1 MADLTLSAVDSLV
14 GLLVTA
20 VKEEAKLLGGLQG
33 DMQFIKDEMESING
47 FLIHLTKTEGKHD
60 DQLRA
65 WMKQVRDI
73 SYIAQDCIELYRRD
87 FMDPSSAG
95 LWARLRRLVLRLG
108 CPCGEEHDLAIRIR
122 DLKAR
127 VKDIGERRERYQVS
141 IPRLKEEEAT
151 PPLTPT
157 EAQASQDKIDEV
169 REEFVRA
176 LARDQEKQEKK
187 NEAIGLVTQFVRAL
201 ARDKEK
207 QQEKE
212 LVPCFDEAI
221 RLLPVKDLQSA
232 ATKVRDCLL
241 QNLSTEESAAV
252 CMEMLL
258 RALRDHSHARPAVQK
273 TKKELMKLVD
283 EADTDIQD
291 FPTQV
296 MIFCYSK
303 LSRSYKSCLQYLY
316 AFRHEAAISRTSLVR
331 RWLAEGRVE
340 KQAGFDGS
348 LEEPAELC
356 FKDLLFRGF
365 LLPVDDPATASNK
378 VKTFTIDDTIWRFLY
393 RMSTRE
399 NFVDNLPTHLE
410 NQLRIRKFVKRQEE
424 HQKNHPRPSHPW
436 SICGRWTTPPL
447 DDSMV
452 ADPDPMDAMINF
464 LKSLHQT
471 YRLNVLDLGGCNGLK
486 KSHLKSICKVVSLKY
501 LSLRNTDVS
510 HLPEEINN
518 LILLETLD
526 IRQTKVH
533 GLDMKHIYFRK
544 LKHLLT
550 SPTMTRD
557 DETLHWAWM
566 PRRIGE
572 MEDMEVLSRVHVR
585 HGKKELEEVGRLLH
599 LRKLGV
605 VLAGSQS
612 QAQDS
617 MHNLLGAIAKLRE
630 CLRSLSIWVTPPPTN
645 GDPSVTVNMVMI
657 QDYAP
662 QLLESLDIKGLR
674 LLNTGLPHWIWAL
687 QNLSEI
693 TLCDTFLSKVSLQD
707 LGNKL
712 HHLRR
717 LRLLRNSYNEPK
729 LTFSKDGFQDL
740 RFLIV
745 EGNTITAVSIEQ
757 GGAAPLLKKI
767 VWHNMAINQAGKLSG
782 IHHLKRLQ
790 EVVLKGNFT
799 DPSSIPHNDGCKITE
814 A

>member
-20 VKEEAKLLGGLQG
+20 VTEEAKLLGGLQCGANMQG
-33 DMQFIKDEMESING
+33 DMQFIKDEMESINV
-47 FLIHLTKTEGKHD
+47 FLIDLTKTEGKHD

-73 SYIAQDCIELYRRD
+73 SYIAQDCIELYKRD
-87 FMDPSSAG
+87 FKGPSSGG
-95 LWARLRRLVLRLG
+95 LLARFYYRVVLLVTGRH
-108 CPCGEEHDLAIRIR
+108 CKEHDLASRIR
-122 DLKAR
+122 NLKAR
-127 VKDIGERRERYQVS
+127 VEDEQEG
-141 IPRLKEEEAT
+141 T
-151 PPLTPT
+151 PPA
-157 EAQASQDKIDEV
+157 EAQASQDKIDEA

-176 LARDQEKQEKK
+176 LARDKEKQHKK

-207 QQEKE
+207 QQKKKE

-221 RLLPVKDLQSA
+221 HLLLVKDLQSA
-232 ATKVRDCLL
+232 ATKVRDCLRK
-241 QNLSTEESAAV
+241 NLPHEESAAV

-258 RALRDHSHARPAVQK
+258 RALRDHSQARPAVQK

-340 KQAGFDGS
+340 KQAGFDGT
-348 LEEPAELC
+348 LEEAAELC

-365 LLPVDDPATASNK
+365 LLPVDDPASASRK
-378 VKTFTIDDTIWRFLY
+378 VKTFTIDDTVWRFLY
-393 RMSTRE
+393 RMSTTE

-424 HQKNHPRPSHPW
+424 HQKTH
-436 SICGRWTTPPL
+436 L
-447 DDSMV
+447 DH
-452 ADPDPMDAMINF
+452 ATHPDPMDAMINF
-464 LKSLHQT
+464 LKSLDQT
-471 YRLNVLDLGGCNGLK
+471 YRLNVLDLGGCKGLK

-526 IRQTKVH
+526 IRQTKVW
-533 GLDMKHIYFRK
+533 GPDMKHIYLRK

-550 SPTMTRD
+550 GPKMTTEE
-557 DETLHWAWM
+557 ETIRGAGM
-566 PRRIGE
+566 PRLIGK
-572 MEDMEVLSRVHVR
+572 MEDMEILSRVQVQ
-585 HGKKELEEVGRLLH
+585 HGMKELEEVARLLK

-605 VLAGSQS
+605 VLIGSQS
-612 QAQDS
+612 QAQDNMAS
-617 MHNLLGAIAKLRE
+617 MLRAMTKLRD

-645 GDPSVTVNMVMI
+645 GDPSVTVNMVMT

-662 QLLESLDIKGLR
+662 KLLESLDIRGVR
-674 LLNTGLPHWIWAL
+674 FLNTGLPHWIWAL
-687 QNLSEI
+687 QELCEI

-729 LTFSKDGFQDL
+729 LTFSTDGFQEL

-745 EGNTITAVSIEQ
+745 EGNTITTVSIEQ

>member
-20 VKEEAKLLGGLQG
+20 VTEEAKLLGGLQG

-73 SYIAQDCIELYRRD
+73 SYIAQDCIELYKRD
-87 FMDPSSAG
+87 FKGPSSSG
-95 LWARLRRLVLRLG
+95 LLARFYYRVVLLVTGRH
-108 CPCGEEHDLAIRIR
+108 CKEHDLASRIR

-127 VKDIGERRERYQVS
+127 VKDVGERRERYQVS
-141 IPRLKEEEAT
+141 IPTLKEREGT
-151 PPLTPT
+151 PPA
-157 EAQASQDKIDEV
+157 EAQASQDKIDEA

-176 LARDQEKQEKK
+176 LARDKEKQHKK

-207 QQEKE
+207 QQQKKE

-221 RLLPVKDLQSA
+221 RLLLVKDLQSA
-232 ATKVRDCLL
+232 ATKVRDCLRK
-241 QNLSTEESAAV
+241 NLPHEESAAV

-258 RALRDHSHARPAVQK
+258 RALRDHSHARPAVQIK

-296 MIFCYSK
+296 MVFCYSK

-316 AFRHEAAISRTSLVR
+316 AFHDEAVISRTSLVR

-340 KQAGFDGS
+340 KQAGFDGT
-348 LEEPAELC
+348 LEEAAELC

-365 LLPVDDPATASNK
+365 LLPVDDPATASSK
-378 VKTFTIDDTIWRFLY
+378 VKSCRIEDTVWNFVY
-393 RMSTRE
+393 HMSTTE
-399 NFVDNLPTHLE
+399 NFVDNLPTHLQ

-464 LKSLHQT
+464 LKSLDQT
-471 YRLNVLDLGGCNGLK
+471 YRLNVLDLGGCKGLK

-501 LSLRNTDVS
+501 LSLRNTYVS

-712 HHLRR
+712 HSLRR
-717 LRLLRNSYNEPK
+717 LRLRCNSYSEPN
-729 LTFSKDGFQDL
+729 LTFNKDGFHDL

-745 EGNTITAVSIEQ
+745 EGNTITTVSIEQ

-767 VWHNMAINQAGKLSG
+767 VWHNTAINQAGKLSG